1 MPARKRHTRAIA
13 VTLGCASLALAL
25 STPAR
30 ATAHPHHPGPGVERA
45 VLPAGDGWAAAEG
58 STTGAR
64 TPPPTTSTR

>member
-30 ATAHPHHPGPGVERA
+30 ATAHPRHPGPGVERA
-45 VLPAGDGWAAAEG
+45 VLPAGDGGPPPRAPPR
-58 STTGAR
+58 GAR
-64 TPPPTTSTR
+64 TPPTTTSTR